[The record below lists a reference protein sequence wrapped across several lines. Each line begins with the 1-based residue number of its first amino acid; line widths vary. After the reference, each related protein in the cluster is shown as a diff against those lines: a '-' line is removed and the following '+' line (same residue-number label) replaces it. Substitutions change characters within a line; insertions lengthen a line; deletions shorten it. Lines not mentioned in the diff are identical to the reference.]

1 MNLIMF
7 NSLFKNKYFQV
18 LFYKNVKNIYSNNVG
33 QWPLKMQN

>member
-1 MNLIMF
+1 MF

-33 QWPLKMQN
+33 Q